1 MISKIK
7 HIFNSKKTEPKKIKL
22 EILGIS
28 YTTYAEQK
36 IYIVV
41 LGEEKGE
48 RKVPVVV
55 SFYEAQA
62 IAIEVEKIQPIAPLI
77 FDVFKNVVDKNKIK
91 FKEILIT
98 DFKKDILLTYL
109 TSRKEKIELRTAD
122 ALALSVRME
131 YPIYIYDDVLNVVD
145 SVVQKYY
152 NIKKASNQVV
162 PDQNFIEGFT
172 INELNDLLQ
181 KAIDEEEYEK
191 ASELRDEILRK
202 KKDS

>member
-1 MISKIK
+1 MIYKIRQ
-7 HIFNSKKTEPKKIKL
+7 FFSGKKNEPKKIKL

-77 FDVFKNVVDKNKIK
+77 FDVFKNVSEKNKLK
-91 FKEILIT
+91 FEEILIT

-109 TSRKEKIELRTAD
+109 VSKKDKIELRTAD
-122 ALALSVRME
+122 ALALSVRLE

-152 NIKKASNQVV
+152 NIKKSSTQVV
-162 PDQNFIEGFT
+162 PD
-172 INELNDLLQ
+172 
-181 KAIDEEEYEK
+181 
-191 ASELRDEILRK
+191 
-202 KKDS
+202 